1 MKNLKQKIRRTLAG
15 LAIAGGFYCMGTFA
29 ANPDL
34 NDWSPNLVKQI
45 QTTYQ
50 KTKDHKI
57 YAKKMDELEKLVDTD
72 KNGKLDLIELQEM
85 FKALGAEY
93 RIGIGTGDERYSS
106 LYATVLSNPPTSD
119 NLDKAITEYQKK
131 DYDRYLQ
138 STKLWE
144 VK

>member
-1 MKNLKQKIRRTLAG
+1 MTDKSILYPGNVL
-15 LAIAGGFYCMGTFA
+15 
-29 ANPDL
+29 
-34 NDWSPNLVKQI
+34 
-45 QTTYQ
+45 
-50 KTKDHKI
+50 H
-57 YAKKMDELEKLVDTD
+57 DTD